1 MKWKLL
7 KSEPKYRGF
16 FKVDLCHIQHETYQ
30 GGEIEVKREL
40 FHRGDAVAV
49 LMYDPSKDKI
59 VLLEQFRV
67 GAIDDENG
75 PWLMEIVA
83 GMVEQ
88 DESIVD
94 VARRE
99 CMEEA
104 GLEVHSFENVVSF
117 YSSPGGCSEKIHVLC
132 ALVDSAQADGI
143 HGVEHEGEDIKV
155 FVVDYADL
163 HDLMVSGKI
172 CAAIP
177 LIALQWLQLN
187 RERLRIESFVM

>member
-7 KSEPKYRGF
+7 KSESKYQGF
-16 FKVDLCHIQHETYQ
+16 FNIDLCHIQHETYDGNQ
-30 GGEIEVKREL
+30 IEVKREL
-40 FHRGDAVAV
+40 FNRGDAVAV
-49 LMYDPSKDKI
+49 LLFDPSLNKV

-75 PWLMEIVA
+75 PWLLEIVA
-83 GMVEQ
+83 GMVQEG
-88 DESIVD
+88 ESIID

-104 GLEVHSFENVVSF
+104 GVNINHFETVASF
-117 YSSPGGCSEKIHVLC
+117 YSSPGGCSEKIHILC
-132 ALVDSAQADGI
+132 GLVDSNKAHGV

-155 FVVDYADL
+155 MVVDYADI
-163 HDLMVSGKI
+163 HDLMKSGKI

-177 LIALQWLQLN
+177 LIALQWLIIN
-187 RERLRIESFVM
+187 HERLLMESFIL